1 MLHFFFLKASLL
13 WIDRWSWECASFI
26 SANCLKLDRSMT
38 MCAGDDCRQ
47 HYDGHELMIFNVGN
61 GEFIEYILFNKYLL
75 NMVNNGKPLKSFHK
89 TLRIE
94 CKTLNMPFVLKW
106 SILIWPRG
114 YASFPQELC
123 KNVPIVGF
131 MQTSSKSETK
141 NPINFLKTQFRWYQI
156 TKITS
161 PLLYWICTDIDISYY
176 IT

>member
-1 MLHFFFLKASLL
+1 MLHFLNFFLKASLL
-13 WIDRWSWECASFI
+13 CIDRWSWECASFI

-131 MQTSSKSETK
+131 MQTSSKA
-141 NPINFLKTQFRWYQI
+141 PIMIQVWDKRSQ
-156 TKITS
+156 
-161 PLLYWICTDIDISYY
+161 Y
-176 IT
+176 ILIIFIFNYPS